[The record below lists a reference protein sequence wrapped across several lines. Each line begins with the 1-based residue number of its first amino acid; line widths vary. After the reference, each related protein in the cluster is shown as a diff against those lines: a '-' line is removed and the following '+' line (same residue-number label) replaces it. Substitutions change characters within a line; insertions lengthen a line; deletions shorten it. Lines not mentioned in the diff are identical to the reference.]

1 MKTQLSQLCGA
12 MPTAYGWGVLLEF
25 PIPRRQQRVDAILLA
40 SHLIFVL
47 EFKSNHGGEQTA
59 SGRQAEDYALDLSYF
74 HAPSHDR
81 VLCPI
86 LIAPGLPT
94 KHLIDFQRQIRPLA
108 TVAPEELSS
117 LLKSIYD
124 LEPASLAKPIDL
136 REWNEG
142 RYHPVPTIIEA
153 ATALYSRMSVREIT
167 HSHAGAEN
175 LTVTTDF
182 VLNAI
187 IQAQKENHK
196 IICFI
201 TGVPGAGKT
210 LVGMNLAHNP
220 DIRGD
225 GRPSSVFMSGNGPL
239 VKILREALARDYSS
253 RNGSAV
259 TKARSEVETFVQNI
273 HNFVKDNLERSE
285 SQPPHE
291 QAIIFD
297 EAQRA
302 WSAEHNRRK
311 HRSSSDVW
319 HISEPEMVLQIM
331 DRHPGWAA
339 IIALVGGGQ
348 EINDGEAGLAEWG
361 KALKLKYSHWRV
373 LISPEAINGGESV
386 AGTSLFHGE
395 TYPNIVLQEEALHL
409 RTSNRS
415 HQSRVFSAWVNRVLI
430 GDCDGASQLSREFG
444 KFPVLLSRTLGQ
456 TKEWLTENSRGDRR
470 FGLVASSGAA
480 RLRAYG
486 IEMSLGFRA
495 AYPFPRWFLDS
506 RSDVRSS
513 FQMEV
518 AASEFEIQGLELDF
532 VGLCWGGDFV
542 WDVRTKSWRPL
553 QFSGKKW
560 NHVGNESKAIRIRN
574 KYRVLMT
581 RAREGLIIWIPKG
594 AQQDATRSVST
605 MDDTANNLLQCGV
618 RPI

>member
-1 MKTQLSQLCGA
+1 
-12 MPTAYGWGVLLEF
+12 MPSAGEWGILLEF
-25 PIPRRQQRVDAILLA
+25 PIPRRQQRIDAILLS

-47 EFKSNHGGEQTA
+47 EFKSSRGGEQTA

-86 LIAPGLPT
+86 LIATGLPT

-117 LLKSIYD
+117 LLKSIYE
-124 LEPASLAKPIDL
+124 LEPTSQAKPIDF
-136 REWNEG
+136 RGWNDG

-153 ATALYSRMSVREIT
+153 ATALYSGMSVREIT
-167 HSHAGAEN
+167 HSHAGSEN

-182 VLNAI
+182 VMNAI
-187 IQAQKENHK
+187 VEAQKNNEK

-220 DIRGD
+220 DIRAG

-239 VKILREALARDYSS
+239 VKILREALARDFSS
-253 RNGSAV
+253 RNGSSV
-259 TKARSEVETFVQNI
+259 TEARSKVETFVQNI
-273 HNFVKDNLERSE
+273 HHFVKDNLERLSDD
-285 SQPPHE
+285 PPHE
-291 QAIIFD
+291 RAIIFD

-311 HRSSSDVW
+311 HRNSSDAW
-319 HISEPEMVLQIM
+319 HISEPEMVLRIM
-331 DRHPGWAA
+331 DRHEGWAA

-348 EINDGEAGLAEWG
+348 EINDGEAGLTEWG
-361 KALKLKYSHWRV
+361 KALQSKYPHWRV
-373 LISPEAINGGESV
+373 LVSPEAIDRGDSV
-386 AGTSLFHGE
+386 AGTSLFVGE
-395 TYPNIVLQEEALHL
+395 TYPNVVVREEALHL

-415 HQSRVFSAWVNRVLI
+415 HQSRFFTTWVNRVLI
-430 GDCDGASQLSREFG
+430 GATDEAYRLSNEFG
-444 KFPVLLSRTLGQ
+444 QFPVLLSRNLEHTRR
-456 TKEWLTENSRGDRR
+456 WLLENSRGERR
-470 FGLVASSGAA
+470 LGLVASSGAA
-480 RLRAYG
+480 RLRAHG
-486 IEMSLGFRA
+486 IETSLGFRA
-495 AYPFPRWFLDS
+495 AYPFTRWFLDG

-518 AASEFEIQGLELDF
+518 AASEFEVQGLELDL
-532 VGLCWGGDFV
+532 VGLCWGGDFI
-542 WDVRTKSWRPL
+542 WDFKDKSWRVL
-553 QFSGKKW
+553 QFSGKRW
-560 NHVGNESKAIRIRN
+560 NAVGNDGKSIRIKN

-581 RAREGLIIWIPKG
+581 RAREGLIIWVPKG
-594 AQQDATRSVST
+594 DERDSTRSASA
-605 MDDTANNLLQCGV
+605 MDDTANYLLQCGV